1 MAGIS
6 FRAAVLDTCTGDRP
20 FTGSKPLKIGTVTA
34 DAPKAHEVLVRIDA
48 ASLCRSDL
56 SVITGVRAWPMPI
69 VPGHEASG
77 TVVETGADVTRFAPG
92 DRVVLVY
99 QPQCGACPCCVAG
112 DAWLCEPGLAANR
125 AGELLG
131 GGVRLNWK
139 GERLHHHMGL
149 SAFAEMAV
157 VSEHSLVKVDND
169 LDPEIAALF
178 GCAVMCGAGSVIN
191 TGKVRPG
198 ETVAIAGIGGVGAS
212 AILGARLAGARRIV
226 AVDPDPAKRETAL
239 SLGATDAVPGGEDA
253 AAAILDITG
262 GGVDCALETA
272 GQLGA
277 FETAYGAAR
286 RGGRVVTVGLVSP
299 KTPFSLDVAAHVTG
313 AKSVIGSY
321 MGSCNPLIDIPKFVD
336 LHRRGLFPVENLIT
350 ARMPLD
356 EVNTALEEMA
366 ASRALRQILLPH

>member
-1 MAGIS
+1 MGSIS
-6 FRAAVLDTCTGDRP
+6 FRAAVLDSCTEVRP
-20 FTGSKPLKIGTVTA
+20 FTGSKPLRIETVSVE
-34 DAPKAHEVLVRIDA
+34 APRPHEVLVKIDA

-77 TVVETGADVTRFAPG
+77 TVVETGAGVTRFAPG

-99 QPQCGACPCCVAG
+99 QPQCGTCPCCVAG
-112 DAWLCEPGLAANR
+112 DAFLCEPGLAANR
-125 AGELLG
+125 AGALLG
-131 GGVRLNWK
+131 GGVRLAWK
-139 GERLHHHMGL
+139 GAPLHHHMGL

-157 VSEHSLVKVDND
+157 VSEHSLVRVDRD

-191 TGKVRPG
+191 TGAVRPG
-198 ETVAIAGIGGVGAS
+198 ETVAIAGIGGVGSS
-212 AILGARLAGARRIV
+212 AVLGARLAGARRII
-226 AVDPDPAKRETAL
+226 AVDPDPAKRDIAL
-239 SLGATDAVPGGEDA
+239 TLGATDAVPGGPDA
-253 AAAILDITG
+253 AAAILDLTG

-299 KTPFSLDVAAHVTG
+299 KTPFALDVAAHVTS

-321 MGSCNPLIDIPKFVD
+321 MGSCNPLVDIPKFVD
-336 LHRRGLFPVENLIT
+336 LHRRGLFPVEKLIT
-350 ARMPLD
+350 ARMPLA

-366 ASRALRQILLPH
+366 ASRALRQILLPG

>member
-1 MAGIS
+1 MATIS
-6 FRAAVLDTCTGDRP
+6 FRAAVLDSCTDNRP
-20 FTGSKPLKIGTVTA
+20 FTDSAPLKIETVTV
-34 DAPKAHEVLVRIDA
+34 DAPKPHEVLVRIDA

-77 TVVETGADVTRFAPG
+77 TVVETGADVTRLAPG

-99 QPQCGACPCCVAG
+99 QPQCGVCPCCLAG

-139 GERLHHHMGL
+139 GAPLHHHMGL

-157 VSEHSLVKVDND
+157 VSEHSLVKVDKD

-191 TGKVRPG
+191 TGAVRAG
-198 ETVAIAGIGGVGAS
+198 ETVAISGIGGVGAS

-226 AVDPDPAKRETAL
+226 AVDPDPVKRETAL
-239 SLGATDAVPGGEDA
+239 SLGATDAVPGGPDA
-253 AAAILDITG
+253 AAEVLDLTG

-299 KTPFSLDVAAHVTG
+299 KTPFSLDVAAHVTS
-313 AKSVIGSY
+313 AKSVTGSY

-336 LHRRGLFPVENLIT
+336 LHLRGLFPVEKLVT
-350 ARMPLD
+350 ARMPLE

-366 ASRALRQILLPH
+366 ASRALRQILLP